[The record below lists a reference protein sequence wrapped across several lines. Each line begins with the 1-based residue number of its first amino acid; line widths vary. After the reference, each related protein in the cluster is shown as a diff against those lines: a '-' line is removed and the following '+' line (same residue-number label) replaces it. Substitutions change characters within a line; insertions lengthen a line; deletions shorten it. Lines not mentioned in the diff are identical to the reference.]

1 MPKQKH
7 NKVWTAEKDYF
18 MRLLADNGW
27 NHNAIAEMLDMNL
40 QQVKSHACYK
50 KIKIKRPPSKKNREK
65 ARKKTLII
73 IMIPERKIKI
83 NEIV

>member
-27 NHNAIAEMLDMNL
+27 NHNAIAEMLDMSL

-50 KIKIKRPPSKKNREK
+50 KNQNKAPS
-65 ARKKTLII
+65 L
-73 IMIPERKIKI
+73 
-83 NEIV
+83 